1 MWRRTS
7 SRIRCLSLCSSM
19 SATGAETT
27 TALSHREVRFAA
39 QRRSGLRSFP
49 SHRKVRLTA
58 QQAPTASPGLRLEH
72 GLVELCLGKQT
83 LKPRVLLF
91 QLLEPLGLCG
101 LWPTADFVYM
111 PPATVWP
118 WLSSC
123 SALRSLRM
131 ICSGLWRLRF
141 MGLLLANSGR

>member
-1 MWRRTS
+1 
-7 SRIRCLSLCSSM
+7 M
-19 SATGAETT
+19 SATGTGRRWVVRFWPARRQARRWEARNRSCRTT

-72 GLVELCLGKQT
+72 GLVEFCLGKQT
-83 LKPRVLLF
+83 LQPRVLLF
-91 QLLEPLGLCG
+91 QLLEPFGLCG

-111 PPATVWP
+111 PP
-118 WLSSC
+118 
-123 SALRSLRM
+123 
-131 ICSGLWRLRF
+131 
-141 MGLLLANSGR
+141 